1 MKRKFVIGLAL
12 VTGLLLALCACSAES
27 ATKQN
32 TTPVVTQ
39 DSVPE
44 TKQVTEP
51 FVEPSPSSA
60 MPTSIATEF
69 EPFSLEVMEHEV
81 TYTKVPEKVISLN
94 LHTTENLI
102 ALGLEDKIIGTA
114 YTNAE
119 VLPEYADIF
128 NKIPK
133 IAEQYPSWE
142 VLVEADPDFVIGR
155 NSAFGEKGVTAI
167 SDFLDSGIMVYVPI
181 ETYTPGSTIEA
192 TYEDFRNLGRIF
204 NVEEKAEA
212 IINEMQGKV
221 EGVAEKISGNTE
233 KLRVF
238 VYDAGD
244 DQAFTSGQSLESNLI
259 DLAGGENIFNDI
271 EKTWSNVSWEEIVNR
286 NPQVIVINDY
296 GETTAQEKIDFLLAK
311 PGLSEV
317 DAIKNNHF
325 VVLQLPTIFTGIRNG
340 DAVEILAKGFYPDLF
355 K

>member
-1 MKRKFVIGLAL
+1 MKRKFLSGLAL
-12 VTGLLLALCACSAES
+12 VLMLLALCACGTAPAMQSPAPSAE
-27 ATKQN
+27 A
-32 TTPVVTQ
+32 
-39 DSVPE
+39 
-44 TKQVTEP
+44 
-51 FVEPSPSSA
+51 SPSAVDPAS
-60 MPTSIATEF
+60 TETAF
-69 EPFSLEVMEHEV
+69 KPFSLDVMEHEV
-81 TYTKVPEKVISLN
+81 TYTHVPEKVLSLN

-102 ALGLEDKIIGTA
+102 ALGLQDKIIGTA

-119 VLPEYADIF
+119 ILPEYADIF
-128 NKIPK
+128 SKIPQ
-133 IAEQYPSWE
+133 IAEKYPSWE

-167 SDFLDSGIMVYVPI
+167 DDFLDSGIMVYVPV

-192 TYEDFRNLGRIF
+192 TYDDFRNLGKIF
-204 NVEEKAEA
+204 NVEAKAEEV
-212 IINEMQGKV
+212 IGVMRDKV
-221 EGVAEKISGNTE
+221 SGVAEKLSGRNE

-238 VYDAGD
+238 VFDSGD

-296 GETTAQEKIDFLLAK
+296 GTTTAQEKIDFLMAK
-311 PGLSEV
+311 AELSDV
-317 DAIKNNHF
+317 DAIRNNRF

-340 DAVEILAKGFYPDLF
+340 DAVEILAKGFYPDIF